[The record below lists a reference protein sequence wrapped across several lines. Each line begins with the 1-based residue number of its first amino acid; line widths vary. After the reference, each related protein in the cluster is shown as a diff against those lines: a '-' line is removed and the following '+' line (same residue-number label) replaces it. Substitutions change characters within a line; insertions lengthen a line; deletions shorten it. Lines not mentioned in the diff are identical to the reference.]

1 MPDYNKYKANLEK
14 ARELTGN
21 YKGSLTVLD
30 FTPSSS
36 SLTEALNEKSKSILD
51 VDAKL
56 YGKYDRYG
64 INFNWDRYAS
74 GQLDRELANNQ
85 SNWEKLGNALGQALY
100 SEMVL
105 GTIKGFAD
113 VYDIVT
119 GAVFR
124 GDNDYTNAASRYLES
139 LQEEYKANNPIYS
152 DPTRNTIAD
161 GGLGN
166 FGWWM
171 SNLPSVASTVALMIP
186 GRAVSAVPGLIAKG
200 ARAAKATSY
209 TKKGLNMADRI
220 RTAQEVESMSRV
232 GRWLATPD
240 NRILL
245 ARRVENGL
253 NALAMRTI
261 ENYQEGRQVY
271 NDTYTTASEYL
282 NGLSQEEYAEW
293 LANHQNDIQ
302 GINVEDRDQVARK
315 IATKA
320 ADRTFISDYANLIF
334 DVVQVHA
341 IRNPLKYSK
350 NMRATAGVNKAQRE
364 SILATA
370 NAVRASDKQIKNSIG
385 QNIKGFLS
393 DRAKAAGTIASE
405 LTESIEEAIN
415 YIAQEEGIHYGNTL
429 LTGEGA
435 DSNFGYRLNSYLR
448 SSDLYDA
455 AFWGALGGIGF
466 QKVGSGINRVTNFT
480 AGKIHDARSRDKKT
494 SEQKGTDG
502 LDRFETS
509 ENKYRGNK
517 ISKRVAH
524 FNLLK
529 DKLAAIENG
538 KNPNNP
544 EQDLNPAEKEVQRN
558 AAIKEYLTNLTF
570 DAIDSGTWDLTKD
583 YLRDENVQEALRQ
596 AGIITPDSGNVESL
610 ISQMEEIE
618 KQYNDNL
625 IALNSMS
632 ARINN
637 VPFEFI
643 NIIARDNVAAQQR
656 LEDLNEAITAYET
669 SASANEL
676 RFGAN
681 LDNTVDYKAAI
692 DLQVTANRLG
702 QLKAVRRNILK
713 DKNRAKSIDGQ
724 NQLAQIDRELKLV
737 NEHLNNI
744 LETRFINSLQGKVI
758 QDGTVH
764 DRWARAFWA
773 NALAS
778 QIEYDENTGRL
789 SINQNTDEYADF
801 LSTIATKDTK
811 IINDFAKNVLGMSV
825 SDKDGKSLEL
835 TDNDIIRIFGEGSS
849 NAGTYSALMADMN
862 SVFDAATGLKTKAA
876 ELNDDYV
883 AIAGLSLERLNQQSK
898 LINTDESLLSKIN
911 QMSNYMDKARAKA
924 VSKAQE
930 VLYDLGKKYG
940 YNTIAQ
946 YVFDNVDNFTTNEN
960 YNEADRTRLVDALEV
975 LNFANPN
982 NADLA
987 RIIRQNLL
995 NAELEKAFEEV
1006 QKEAAEAKG
1015 EETEDTAASENEVEE
1030 TGEED
1035 REKSSASENQNRE
1048 QENQSPTTNS
1058 QQPQNPPQSSKT
1070 EQSED
1075 ETPSQTQ
1082 MTEQNSK
1089 YVPISDID
1097 TGVTF
1102 KQVFNTED
1110 VFGFS
1115 YKELASGQIMLD
1127 AKATSSKTDIPK
1139 SVLANTALF
1148 SGYDANNP
1156 FTPRIASNPI
1166 IMQDDN
1172 GRWVIVNKGTL
1183 SYERETP
1190 QQSQTKAK
1198 EETPAPTSFT
1208 GETTSGDYIPK
1219 DTRDINAEN
1228 EVRDNVKKEILSG
1241 ITEVGKD
1248 KITEE
1253 KLNEIVANV
1262 REQYKSQTA
1271 MSDREYQT
1279 LVNSMRRIF
1288 LNQLKKQ
1295 GFLKSSS
1302 DVLSSTIVE
1311 TYGQQVAPEFLST
1324 IDRMIEDYA
1333 KEFGIEPI
1341 DGKYY
1346 INLEDLLRRINE
1358 TYADDGYV
1366 ANLLYTTI
1374 EGYLHSN
1381 RAKEKYVIKD
1391 ISNRNVVSDSVKSI
1405 EQRLA
1410 EQFDSSLHRVNIDE
1424 YFEDP
1429 TDKFLNV
1436 FDSIRVGDKLEYEVS
1451 DNRIVLKKNGTVI
1464 GSMTIP
1470 VFGEN
1475 TGKFTQINK
1484 GWITEVWKE
1493 NGIIHSN
1500 LAPIFTSILEQ
1511 ETKEAKDIYK
1521 LITKLGYDSIEGRER
1536 TKLLNNLYKQVGSY
1550 IKNVLKITT
1559 PVISL
1564 ERHKK
1569 TDVANHLVNLFKY
1582 INVSDT
1588 REEFKTARIQLY
1600 VNNWFEKLYN
1610 DYERLNVLEQAVKN
1624 GNVDVEVNKITSGE
1638 FIRNVVASNASA
1650 DSYDDFTQT
1659 NKAFAEPDKVVL
1671 AIRDFKGE
1679 LFLVSTKPVSVPKSR
1694 MLTMK
1699 ASVPNFIVPKKNT
1712 DASTTGYKESDIDV
1726 VSGTSARLT
1735 DNNLKGDAK
1744 KAFDTIR
1751 KEFTT
1756 LFSNFVENS
1765 TEENYNKLKDFC
1777 YNLFYNNGVG
1787 FVYGVNFYDLKKQ
1800 GFSLAIGERGKAG
1813 YKAVKISLPKTYGDL
1828 SGEEFSSIFSIKL
1841 NTEQEF
1847 RGVHSYGED
1856 YNNVVGL
1863 LKEIL
1868 SNARFNVSETHIKG
1882 DNNNN
1887 TPSGFITRNAAT
1899 REVTITIPDSKT
1911 GKPFT
1916 KTYSSFNELV
1926 IKGGFVK
1933 VNTHVEKGSNYRRK
1947 GVNQA
1952 ANQVLEVKINVS
1964 ESTPVKESDAE
1975 STSDVTTSENKITAA
1990 QFIENNKVNV
2000 EGIVNNVFADL
2011 TEDEKNELKS
2021 ADIFPKN
2028 VILDE
2033 ELNRNKDKQNRWIG
2047 DNARARV
2054 NTGETF
2060 VGHKW
2065 VDMFNE
2071 TGEFANGAKGS
2082 NRMQAIRKLIH
2093 EQLHHKLHANQDERT
2108 ILLDRIEEVYNE
2120 FKASLDANNIPADS
2134 SLRQYLFDNDNYNR
2148 ERRLEEFLV
2157 ECLTSEPLVNYL
2169 NSVESNVEKT
2179 NNTKETLWERIFN
2192 VISKLFGWDVKE
2204 NTLRDKTL
2212 QILRRELSESSSS
2225 NITPE
2230 VKQEPRVR
2238 RKGPRMLNADKD
2250 IRSSTVTE
2258 NTQRLTLAE
2267 KRLFLEQ
2274 NKPDYDSIMR
2284 EIGKNLK
2291 ATIQRQGNQ
2300 IKGVAVKEPITIY
2313 KGRWYVSKGSSK
2325 SFENGRPIITQNSI
2339 IVKNWVDTA
2348 LKRIYPNF
2356 VFSFEQVENEQ
2367 GVKVWTIGFDN
2378 YSVVKNEILKETKTQ
2393 SEVDKLFGNERE
2405 LSVGVLLT
2413 KLINQNNNSKY
2424 NTLLS
2429 LLQENIGSLADVS
2442 VIKESNETMMSFGNR
2457 TDTNVKLP
2465 WGIYSPTS
2473 NTIHINENI
2482 PTSQRVATTFVH
2494 ELLHAIA
2501 NNHIKNEELL
2511 TRINNI
2517 FNDVVAAFEKQTGKT
2532 REELIGDTSN
2542 IYYGLNNVDEFISEI
2557 FANPFFAKEINKLKG
2572 GKERQL
2578 SLFDE
2583 FINWLFDLF
2592 GSAPSNL
2599 YIEAAETVKELL
2611 TTYDGVTRERGS
2623 LQDAIY
2629 DRLYPSMFDL
2639 ANQVEDTATFLR
2651 EVNDGEYNLSCK

>member
-14 ARELTGN
+14 ARELTGRD
-21 YKGSLTVLD
+21 KGSLTVLD

-36 SLTEALNEKSKSILD
+36 SLTESLNEKSKSILD

-64 INFNWDRYAS
+64 INFDWDRYAS

-119 GAVFR
+119 GAVFK
-124 GDNDYTNAASRYLES
+124 GDNDYQNAASRYLES

-166 FGWWM
+166 FGLWM

-200 ARAAKATSY
+200 ARAAKAASY
-209 TKKGLNMADRI
+209 TKKGLDMARRV

-232 GRWLATPD
+232 GRWLATPS
-240 NRILL
+240 NRTLL
-245 ARRVENGL
+245 ARRAENGL
-253 NALAMRTI
+253 NALTMRTI

-282 NGLSQEEYAEW
+282 NRLSQEEYADW

-302 GINVEDRDQVARK
+302 GVNVEDRDQVARK

-334 DVVQVHA
+334 DVVQVNA
-341 IRNPLKYSK
+341 LRNPLKYSK

-393 DRAKAAGTIASE
+393 DRAKAAGTITSE
-405 LTESIEEAIN
+405 LTEGIEEAIN

-435 DSNFGYRLNSYLR
+435 DSNFGDRLNSYLR

-466 QKVGSGINRVTNFT
+466 QMAGGGINRVTNFT

-509 ENKYRGNK
+509 ENKYRGSK

-538 KNPNNP
+538 KNPSNP

-596 AGIITPDSGNVESL
+596 AGIITPDSGNIESL

-681 LDNTVDYKAAI
+681 LDNKIDYKAAI

-702 QLKAVRRNILK
+702 QLKALRKNVLK

-778 QIEYDENTGRL
+778 QVEYDENTGRL

-811 IINDFAKNVLGMSV
+811 IINDFAKNVLGISV
-825 SDKDGKSLEL
+825 SDKGGKSLEL
-835 TDNDIIRIFGEGSS
+835 TDNDIIRLFGEGSS

-883 AIAGLSLERLNQQSK
+883 AIAGLSLERLNQQAK

-940 YNTIAQ
+940 YDTIAQ

-960 YNEADRTRLVDALEV
+960 YSEADRSKLVDALEV

-1006 QKEAAEAKG
+1006 QREAAEAKG
-1015 EETEDTAASENEVEE
+1015 EETENTAASENEVEE
-1030 TGEED
+1030 PEVEE
-1035 REKSSASENQNRE
+1035 REKSSASENQNKG
-1048 QENQSPTTNS
+1048 QENQSPTTNP

-1070 EQSED
+1070 EQNED
-1075 ETPSQTQ
+1075 EAPAQTQ

-1097 TGVTF
+1097 TGITF
-1102 KQVFNTED
+1102 KQVFNTEN

-1127 AKATSSKTDIPK
+1127 AKATSSKNDIPK

-1156 FTPRIASNPI
+1156 FTPRIASNPVI
-1166 IMQDDN
+1166 AQDDN
-1172 GRWVIVNKGTL
+1172 GRWVVVNKGTL

-1198 EETPAPTSFT
+1198 EETPQPTSFT

-1241 ITEVGKD
+1241 ITEIGKD
-1248 KITEE
+1248 KITEAQ
-1253 KLNEIVANV
+1253 LDEIVANV
-1262 REQYKSQTA
+1262 REQYKGQTA

-1391 ISNRNVVSDSVKSI
+1391 ISNRNVVSDSVKPI

-1451 DNRIVLKKNGTVI
+1451 DNRIVLKKNGTVV

-1493 NGIIHSN
+1493 NGVVHSN

-1536 TKLLNNLYKQVGSY
+1536 TKLLNNLYKQVDSY

-1588 REEFKTARIQLY
+1588 REEFKTARIQLHIDY
-1600 VNNWFEKLYN
+1600 WFEKLYN
-1610 DYERLNVLEQAVKN
+1610 DYERLNVLEQAARN
-1624 GNVDVEVNKITSGE
+1624 GNVSVEVNKITSGE
-1638 FIRNVVASNASA
+1638 FIRNVVASNAAA
-1650 DSYDDFTQT
+1650 DNYDDFTQT
-1659 NKAFAEPDKVVL
+1659 NKAFAEPDNVVL

-1694 MLTMK
+1694 MITMK

-1712 DASTTGYKESDIDV
+1712 DASITGYKESDIDV

-1744 KAFDTIR
+1744 KAFDAVR

-1756 LFSNFVENS
+1756 LYSNFVENS
-1765 TEENYNKLKDFC
+1765 TEENYNKLKEFC

-1828 SGEEFSSIFSIKL
+1828 SGEKFSSIFSIKL
-1841 NTEQEF
+1841 DTEQEF
-1847 RGVHSYGED
+1847 RGVHSYGEE
-1856 YNNVVGL
+1856 YNNVVEL

-1887 TPSGFITRNAAT
+1887 TPNGFITRNATT
-1899 REVTITIPDSKT
+1899 REITITIPDSKT

-1964 ESTPVKESDAE
+1964 ESTPVKEGSAE
-1975 STSDVTTSENKITAA
+1975 STPNVTTTENKITAA

-2000 EGIVNNVFADL
+2000 EAIIDTVFDDL
-2011 TEDEKNELKS
+2011 TEDERNELKT

-2028 VILDE
+2028 VIFDE
-2033 ELNRNKDKQNRWIG
+2033 ELNRSKNNKNRWIG

-2071 TGEFANGAKGS
+2071 TGEFANAVTGG

-2093 EQLHHKLHANQDERT
+2093 EQLHHKLHANETERSV
-2108 ILLDRIEEVYNE
+2108 LLNRIEEVYNE
-2120 FKASLDANNIPADS
+2120 FKDSLSNNNVPADS
-2134 SLRQYLFDNDNYNR
+2134 SLRQYLFDDSNYSK

-2157 ECLTSEPLVNYL
+2157 ECLTSAQLVNYL
-2169 NSVESNVEKT
+2169 NSVEATVEKA
-2179 NNTKETLWERIFN
+2179 NNTKETLWEKIFN
-2192 VISKLFGWDVKE
+2192 VINKLFGWDVKE

-2212 QILRRELSESSSS
+2212 QILRREFSEP
-2225 NITPE
+2225 NTNDNQETETPTE
-2230 VKQEPRVR
+2230 QPKQPRKR
-2238 RKGPRMLNADKD
+2238 GPRLLNADKD

-2258 NTQRLTLAE
+2258 NTQRLTLEE

-2274 NKPDYDSIMR
+2274 NKPDYDNIMR

-2300 IKGVAVKEPITIY
+2300 INGVAVKEPISIY

-2325 SFENGRPIITQNSI
+2325 VFENGKPIITQNPI
-2339 IVKNWVDTA
+2339 VVKNWVDTT

-2356 VFSFEQVENEQ
+2356 TFSFEQVENEQ
-2367 GVKVWTIGFDN
+2367 SVKVWAINFDN
-2378 YSVVKNEILKETKTQ
+2378 YASMKETATDNKDYGSTII
-2393 SEVDKLFGNERE
+2393 E
-2405 LSVGVLLT
+2405 
-2413 KLINQNNNSKY
+2413 
-2424 NTLLS
+2424 NT
-2429 LLQENIGSLADVS
+2429 
-2442 VIKESNETMMSFGNR
+2442 R
-2457 TDTNVKLP
+2457 
-2465 WGIYSPTS
+2465 
-2473 NTIHINENI
+2473 
-2482 PTSQRVATTFVH
+2482 
-2494 ELLHAIA
+2494 
-2501 NNHIKNEELL
+2501 
-2511 TRINNI
+2511 
-2517 FNDVVAAFEKQTGKT
+2517 
-2532 REELIGDTSN
+2532 
-2542 IYYGLNNVDEFISEI
+2542 
-2557 FANPFFAKEINKLKG
+2557 
-2572 GKERQL
+2572 
-2578 SLFDE
+2578 
-2583 FINWLFDLF
+2583 
-2592 GSAPSNL
+2592 
-2599 YIEAAETVKELL
+2599 
-2611 TTYDGVTRERGS
+2611 
-2623 LQDAIY
+2623 
-2629 DRLYPSMFDL
+2629 YPSVFDL
-2639 ANQVEDTATFLR
+2639 ANKVEDTATFLR